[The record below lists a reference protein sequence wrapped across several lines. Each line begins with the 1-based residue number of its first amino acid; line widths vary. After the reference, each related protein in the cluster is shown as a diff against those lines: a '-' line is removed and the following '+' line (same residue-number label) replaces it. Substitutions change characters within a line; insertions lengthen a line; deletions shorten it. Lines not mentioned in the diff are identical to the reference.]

1 METNEIG
8 GCLPD
13 VASTVKDYL
22 TVRLEENKLKFMAA
36 LVTGECLLQSR
47 T

>member
-1 METNEIG
+1 METNEMG
-8 GCLPD
+8 GRLPD
-13 VASTVKDYL
+13 VASTVMDYL

-36 LVTGECLLQSR
+36 LVTGECLLQDR